1 VNRAPVEGLVC
12 FDLLGTTVVDESAAE
27 RAMSEAVATQGIVPG
42 TSAYTRVMVQVHRVW
57 GRADVFG
64 ALFPEDQARAWA
76 VSEAFDH
83 AFASQIRR
91 SRLTEAPGAEAV
103 FTRLRSAGRAVGFV
117 TSLPPSSLDGVL
129 DALRWRPYAEV
140 VVSGPQCRDVSPVAQ
155 AARRVGISDTATV
168 AVVGDTEA
176 LMEQGVR
183 YGVGAAI
190 GVSTGL
196 HPPKRLREAG
206 ATHIVESV
214 AQVPAILLGHDS

>member
-1 VNRAPVEGLVC
+1 MNSVSVEGLVC
-12 FDLLGTTVVDESAAE
+12 FDLLGTTVIDESAAE
-27 RAMSEAVATQGIVPG
+27 RAMSEAVATQGIFPG
-42 TSAYTRVMVQVHRVW
+42 TSAYTRVMVHVHRTW

-64 ALFPEDQARAWA
+64 SVFPDDQARAWA
-76 VSEAFDH
+76 VSEAFDR

-91 SRLTEAPGAEAV
+91 SGLTGAPGAEEV
-103 FTRLRSAGRAVGFV
+103 FTRLRAAGRAVSFV

-129 DALRWRPYAEV
+129 DALRWRTYADV
-140 VVSGPQCRDVSPVAQ
+140 AVSGPQCRDTSPVEQ
-155 AARRVGISDTATV
+155 AARRVGISDAGTV

-183 YGVGAAI
+183 YGVGAVV

-214 AQVPAILLGHDS
+214 AEVPAILLRND